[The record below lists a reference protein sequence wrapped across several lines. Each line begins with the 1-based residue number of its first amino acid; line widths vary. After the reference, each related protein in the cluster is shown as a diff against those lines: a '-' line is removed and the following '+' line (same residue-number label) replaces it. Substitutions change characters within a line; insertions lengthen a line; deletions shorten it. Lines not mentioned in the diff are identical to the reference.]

1 MSDWLLLGLA
11 ALLTVGTGLFVAS
24 EFALVNVDRFDIE
37 NRIEKGARGLR
48 LPLAAVKKTATHLS
62 AAQLGITITTLLTG
76 FLAEPV
82 LTRFISPLLSEFGF
96 TAELVSALAVVLAM
110 SIAIV
115 FSFLI
120 GELVPKNMALAEPMR
135 VLRGVAGFQIA
146 FTFSFGLLIR
156 FLNNNGNALVRL
168 FGIEPKEELSAAR
181 SAQELAALV
190 RRSAQLG
197 SLEQDTA
204 ALLAKA
210 VAMSEL
216 SASDIMTPRPKVFH
230 LEREATASDVVEL
243 ARETGHSRFPVV
255 GEDGIDD
262 VIGLV
267 HIKKAVAVPADR
279 RGTVPVTALMVEPIR
294 VPETMSV
301 ANLIVSLRGRSLQ
314 VAVVVDE
321 YGGTAG
327 IATLE
332 DAVEELV
339 GELSD
344 EHDRGTSGIT
354 QFADGSV
361 AFSGLT
367 RPAELVELGLAIAED
382 EDYDT
387 VSGFIMSELGRIPA
401 AGDRVGISGGE
412 LRVVRMDGRRVDR
425 IRFIP
430 GDDDGGGV
438 SDV

>member
-1 MSDWLLLGLA
+1 VNDWLALGLA
-11 ALLTVGTGLFVAS
+11 AILTIGTGLFVAS

-37 NRIEKGARGLR
+37 NRLQKGERGLKI
-48 LPLAAVKKTATHLS
+48 PLRAVRKTATHLS

-82 LTRFISPLLSEFGF
+82 LSRMLTPGLSQFGLS
-96 TAELVSALAVVLAM
+96 AEAVSAFAVFLAM
-110 SIAIV
+110 SIATV

-120 GELVPKNMALAEPMR
+120 GELVPKNMALSAPIP
-135 VLRGVAGFQIA
+135 VLKGVAGFQTV
-146 FTFSFGLLIR
+146 FTFSFGPLIR
-156 FLNNNGNALVRL
+156 LLNNNGNALVRL

-181 SAQELAALV
+181 SAQELASLV
-190 RRSAQLG
+190 RRSAQMG
-197 SLEQDTA
+197 ALELDTA

-210 VAMSEL
+210 VGMSEL
-216 SASDIMTPRPKVFH
+216 VASDIMTPRPKVYH
-230 LEREATASDVVEL
+230 LQREATTTDVVNM

-262 VIGLV
+262 IIGLV
-267 HIKKAVAVPADR
+267 HIKKAVAVPAER
-279 RGTVPVTALMVEPIR
+279 RDSVPVSAIMVEPIR

-314 VAVVVDE
+314 VAVVIDE

-339 GELSD
+339 GELND
-344 EHDRGTSGIT
+344 EHDRSRGGISK
-354 QFADGSV
+354 FADGSLV
-361 AFSGLT
+361 FSGLT
-367 RPAELVELGLAIAED
+367 RPAELAEQGLKIVED

-401 AGDRVGISGGE
+401 AGDLVAVPGGE

-430 GDDDGGGV
+430 REQSDD
-438 SDV
+438 